1 MFFDP
6 CIYCQQMLIHELK
19 ITREKKKWEGGMTL
33 KSKEKVKKKTF
44 PKTIHMRL
52 IPSRDDGTV
61 GIAFQIKII
70 RVLYTTNTQQA
81 M

>member
-1 MFFDP
+1 
-6 CIYCQQMLIHELK
+6 
-19 ITREKKKWEGGMTL
+19 MTL

-44 PKTIHMRL
+44 PKTTIHMRL

>member
-1 MFFDP
+1 
-6 CIYCQQMLIHELK
+6 
-19 ITREKKKWEGGMTL
+19 MTL